1 MRPQR
6 SKDLPHNKNIANQ
19 ALSKFMNTSSLHL
32 RFAALAAATLS
43 SIGLFSATPAQA
55 NTFGKTEV
63 RQNNFIAVAAPVG
76 STRHQLLVLEQI
88 SNDRPCW
95 KETGANPVEV
105 DPLLLDFDFTG
116 ICGRSTDSNGYSI
129 RVGDR
134 DLGMQ
139 YNLRVVRD
147 GDDMVLKGVPFSS
160 RSGGSLEIGRARSVS
175 SGFTKLEL
183 NPGWRFSKRNYQG
196 RTLGHVYLTN
206 DLTLSELTNSTTT
219 ASRPTPAPQPPKPPV
234 RPTSPTPVTPPTLPT
249 PVSQPSGELQLQLSA
264 EQIRQM
270 QAIETRYN
278 ARMTAQGQTLQQA
291 RQQLHQMMGV
301 ETSDRS
307 LRRQQKQIRQLQA
320 ELSDLHFD
328 KLLELRSILNAEQR
342 GQFAQLLDGTPGQ
355 IVGSR

>member
-1 MRPQR
+1 M
-6 SKDLPHNKNIANQ
+6 NAN
-19 ALSKFMNTSSLHL
+19 SLRL
-32 RFAALAAATLS
+32 RFAALAAATFS
-43 SIGLFSATPAQA
+43 SISLFTAAPAQA

-76 STRHQLLVLEQI
+76 STRHQLLLLEQI

-129 RVGDR
+129 RVGDL

-139 YNLRVVRD
+139 YNLRIVQD
-147 GDDMVLKGVPFSS
+147 GDDMVLMGIPFSS
-160 RSGGSLEIGRARSVS
+160 RSGGSLEIGRARGVT
-175 SGFTKLEL
+175 SGFAKLEL
-183 NPGWRFSKRNYQG
+183 NPGWRFSKRNYNG

-206 DLTLSELTNSTTT
+206 DLTLSELTSSTTT
-219 ASRPTPAPQPPKPPV
+219 ASRPTPTPQPKPPV
-234 RPTSPTPVTPPTLPT
+234 TTPTRP
-249 PVSQPSGELQLQLSA
+249 SQPSGETQLQLSA
-264 EQIRQM
+264 EQIREM

-278 ARMTAQGQTLQQA
+278 AQITAQGQTLQQA

-301 ETSDRS
+301 ETSERT
-307 LRRQQKQIRQLQA
+307 LRRQQKQIRELQA
-320 ELSDLHFD
+320 ALSDLHFD
-328 KLLELRSILNAEQR
+328 KLLAMRSILNAEQR
-342 GQFAQLLDGTPGQ
+342 GQFAQILDGTPGQ

>member
-1 MRPQR
+1 
-6 SKDLPHNKNIANQ
+6 
-19 ALSKFMNTSSLHL
+19 MNAHSFHL

-43 SIGLFSATPAQA
+43 SIGLFAAAPASA
-55 NTFGKTEV
+55 NTFSKTEV

-76 STRHQLLVLEQI
+76 STRHQLLILEQI

-95 KETGANPVEV
+95 QETGANPVEV

-139 YNLRVVRD
+139 YNLRIVRD
-147 GDDMVLKGVPFSS
+147 GDDMVLMGVPFSS
-160 RSGGSLEIGRARSVS
+160 RSGGSLEIGRARGVT
-175 SGFTKLEL
+175 SGFAKLQL
-183 NPGWRFSKRNYQG
+183 NSGWRFSKRNYDG

-206 DLTLSELTNSTTT
+206 DLTLSELTSSTTT
-219 ASRPTPAPQPPKPPV
+219 ASRPTPTPQPKPPV
-234 RPTSPTPVTPPTLPT
+234 TTPTPP
-249 PVSQPSGELQLQLSA
+249 SQPSGGPQLQLSA
-264 EQIRQM
+264 EQIRQL

-278 ARMTAQGQTLQQA
+278 DRIATQSQTLQQA
-291 RQQLHQMMGV
+291 RQQLNQMMGV
-301 ETSDRS
+301 ETSDRT
-307 LRRQQKQIRQLQA
+307 LRRQQKQIRELQA
-320 ELSDLHFD
+320 ELSDLHFE
-328 KLLELRSILNAEQR
+328 KLLEMRSILNAEQR

>member
-1 MRPQR
+1 
-6 SKDLPHNKNIANQ
+6 
-19 ALSKFMNTSSLHL
+19 MNTHSLRL
-32 RFAALAAATLS
+32 RFAALAAATVS
-43 SIGLFSATPAQA
+43 SIGLFAAAPASA

-95 KETGANPVEV
+95 QETGANPIEV

-129 RVGDR
+129 RVGDQ

-139 YNLRVVRD
+139 YNLRIVQD
-147 GDDMVLKGVPFSS
+147 GDDMVLMGVPFSS
-160 RSGGSLEIGRARSVS
+160 RSGGSLEIGRARGIT
-175 SGFTKLEL
+175 SGFAKLEL
-183 NPGWRFSKRNYQG
+183 NPGWRFSKRNYDG

-206 DLTLSELTNSTTT
+206 DLTLSQLTSSTTT
-219 ASRPTPAPQPPKPPV
+219 ASRPTPTPQPKPPV
-234 RPTSPTPVTPPTLPT
+234 TVPTPPG
-249 PVSQPSGELQLQLSA
+249 QASGGSPLQLSA
-264 EQIRQM
+264 EQIRQL

-278 ARMTAQGQTLQQA
+278 TQIAAQSQTLQQA
-291 RQQLHQMMGV
+291 RQQLNQMMGV
-301 ETSDRS
+301 ETSDRT
-307 LRRQQKQIRQLQA
+307 LRRQQKQIRELQA
-320 ELSDLHFD
+320 QLSDLHFE
-328 KLLELRSILNAEQR
+328 KLLEMRSILNTEQR